1 MQEKTHCSLTAKTDT
16 DVPSDLRH
24 FAYKQIATVTIS
36 MQKTLFYTS
45 NATSTNHYC
54 CIFNQLLANVCSV
67 KRQMCC
73 NIELETSYNSKTSL
87 NFKSPKTLPVFQSIH
102 LHSTTELI
110 FFSVTVCMKFKNIFL
125 IIQILLICCKI

>member
-45 NATSTNHYC
+45 NATSTF
-54 CIFNQLLANVCSV
+54 ITVVFSITARKRLLC
-67 KRQMCC
+67 Q
-73 NIELETSYNSKTSL
+73 TSDVLQY
-87 NFKSPKTLPVFQSIH
+87 
-102 LHSTTELI
+102 
-110 FFSVTVCMKFKNIFL
+110 
-125 IIQILLICCKI
+125 